1 MKKLITLAL
10 VSLSTISLTACVI
23 KPVSKNDSSSS
34 EAKMEQKTSASSKE
48 SLSTGYKNALEQAKY
63 YLEIFPSSKEGLK
76 KKLIESEEF
85 SKDEVQ
91 AAIDEIADEVD
102 WKANAVKKAETYLKT
117 VHFSKYK
124 LLSHLSGYEKFT
136 QEEAAYAV
144 EHVKADWNLQAL
156 EKARDFRK
164 YGNRS
169 PEEIKK
175 RLVEFEYFTE
185 QEANYAIEHLDQ

>member
-1 MKKLITLAL
+1 M
-10 VSLSTISLTACVI
+10 
-23 KPVSKNDSSSS
+23 
-34 EAKMEQKTSASSKE
+34 
-48 SLSTGYKNALEQAKY
+48 
-63 YLEIFPSSKEGLK
+63 
-76 KKLIESEEF
+76 IESEEF

-102 WKANAVKKAETYLKT
+102 WKANAVKKAKTYLKT